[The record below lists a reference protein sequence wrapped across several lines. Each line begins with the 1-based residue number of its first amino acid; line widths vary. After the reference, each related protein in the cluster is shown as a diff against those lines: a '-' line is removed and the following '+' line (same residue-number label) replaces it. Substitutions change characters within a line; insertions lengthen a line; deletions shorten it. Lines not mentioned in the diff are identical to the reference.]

1 MKNHFISASLLSALL
16 LASHASGD
24 TFTLKNGTV
33 MEGKVLKKVKDKDG
47 AEVWSIEYQ
56 VMPGIKDVKLVP
68 KAQIAKVAEIKL
80 DDKAFEAIAK
90 LVPTPDLLTADD
102 YQQRLDLVKA
112 FLKKYPD
119 AKKTKDAEAIL
130 KTLTDEA
137 AKVAAGGRKFDG
149 LMVSQSDYLPDA
161 YDMDARVVDAKFRA
175 AAKNAQ
181 WLTALRAFAELDKDF
196 QGSSIYRAAVPTA
209 LKAMQTLKAQVAAS
223 LATFD
228 ARMAKQTAEL
238 EAMPGGDRANVKR
251 ALDEVAA
258 QLEARYQAEKAAQQ
272 AWVTPHA
279 DHKQSMEDCVSFAD
293 SEIQRLATP
302 PDAATADP
310 GKAYRAAWK
319 ILKGG
324 KVETEAVDK
333 AMTDAQAAGL
343 SEKYLT
349 LLKDAAKASG
359 AIPTEAP

>member
-1 MKNHFISASLLSALL
+1 MKNHFISVSLLSALL
-16 LASHASGD
+16 LATHAFSD

-33 MEGKVLKKVKDKDG
+33 LEGKVLKKDKSKEG

-56 VMPGIKDVKLVP
+56 VTSGIKDVKLVP
-68 KAQIAKVAEIKL
+68 KDQIAKVTAIKL
-80 DDKAFEAIAK
+80 DDKAFEAISK
-90 LVPTPDLLTADD
+90 LVPTPDLLATED
-102 YQQRLDLVKA
+102 YQQRIDLVKA
-112 FLKKYPD
+112 FLKKYPK
-119 AKKTKDAEAIL
+119 AKKTKDAEAML

-149 LMVSQSDYLPDA
+149 LMVSQADYLPNA
-161 YDMDARVVDAKFRA
+161 YDMDARVVDAKFRT

-181 WLTALRAFAELDKDF
+181 WLAALRAFAELDKDF
-196 QGSSIYRAAVPTA
+196 QGSASWRAAVPTA

-228 ARMAKQTAEL
+228 ARVEKQAAEL
-238 EAMPGGDRANVKR
+238 EAMPLGDRANIKR
-251 ALDEVAA
+251 ALDEEAA
-258 QLEARYQAEKAAQQ
+258 LLEARYQTEKTAQQ

-279 DHKQSMEDCVSFAD
+279 NHRQALEDCVSFAD

-302 PDAATADP
+302 PDAAITDP

-319 ILKGG
+319 ILKGD

-333 AMTDAQAAGL
+333 AMTDAQASGL

-349 LLKDAAKASG
+349 LLKDAAPAS
-359 AIPTEAP
+359 AATPTEEP